1 LKKQAESATLLHY
14 GDLFYLPEQGRPMHD
29 LVIDIKDV
37 SFGYNG
43 RTVLDHVNLAIEP
56 GDFMA
61 MIGPNGG
68 GKTTLVKLM
77 LGLLKPSDG
86 TIHILGQSPET
97 ASHHIGYVPQNTHI
111 NPDFPISVLDVVL
124 MGQLQPGSRRI
135 RHSKQDRVVA
145 HEALNKMAM
154 GAHCHRRIGELS
166 GGQRQRVFIARAL
179 VCEPKIL
186 LLDEPTA
193 HIDTKGQT
201 DLYQLL
207 DSLNQQ
213 MTIVVVSHDLL
224 LLSPHVKSVAC
235 VNNRLHYHP
244 RGQLMGAPM
253 DNMCP
258 CTAEEVCPVELVAR
272 GYTHTIL
279 KHFRER

>member
-1 LKKQAESATLLHY
+1 MIEPVVEIT
-14 GDLFYLPEQGRPMHD
+14 
-29 LVIDIKDV
+29 DV
-37 SFGYNG
+37 SFAYNG
-43 RTVLDHVNLAIEP
+43 LTILRQVNLAIQQ
-56 GDFMA
+56 GDFIA

-68 GKTTLVKLM
+68 GKTTLIKLM
-77 LGLLKPSDG
+77 LGLLKPIQG
-86 TIHILGQSPET
+86 TIRILKRPPEKT
-97 ASHHIGYVPQNTHI
+97 SHHIGYVPQSTHI

-124 MGQLQPGSRRI
+124 MGQLQPGNRRI
-135 RHSKQDRVVA
+135 RHSRQNRVVA
-145 HEALNKMAM
+145 HEALDKMGM

-201 DLYQLL
+201 DLYRLL
-207 DSLNQQ
+207 ETLNQE

-235 VNNRLHYHP
+235 VNTRLHYHP
-244 RGQLMGAPM
+244 RKQLIGESM
-253 DNMCP
+253 DKMCP
-258 CTAEEVCPVELVAR
+258 CTAEEVCPVELVAQ
-272 GYTHTIL
+272 GLTHSIL
-279 KHFRER
+279 KNYKE

>member
-1 LKKQAESATLLHY
+1 MTEPVVEIT
-14 GDLFYLPEQGRPMHD
+14 
-29 LVIDIKDV
+29 DV
-37 SFGYNG
+37 SFAFNG
-43 RTVLDHVNLAIEP
+43 RTILRQVNLVIQR

-68 GKTTLVKLM
+68 GKTTLIKLM
-77 LGLLKPSDG
+77 LGLLKPNHG
-86 TIHILGQSPET
+86 TVRILNRPPEKT
-97 ASHHIGYVPQNTHI
+97 SHHIGYVPQNTHI
-111 NPDFPISVLDVVL
+111 NPDFPISALDVVL
-124 MGQLQPGSRRI
+124 MGQLQPSNRRI

-145 HEALNKMAM
+145 HEALDKMGM

-179 VCEPKIL
+179 VCEPEIL

-201 DLYQLL
+201 DLYHLL
-207 DSLNQQ
+207 ETLNRK

-235 VNNRLHYHP
+235 VNTRLHYHP
-244 RGQLMGAPM
+244 RGQLIGESME
-253 DNMCP
+253 NMCP
-258 CTAEEVCPVELVAR
+258 CTAEEICPVELVAH
-272 GYTHTIL
+272 GLTHNFL
-279 KHFRER
+279 KHHKD

>member
-1 LKKQAESATLLHY
+1 MTEPVVELTN
-14 GDLFYLPEQGRPMHD
+14 
-29 LVIDIKDV
+29 V
-37 SFGYNG
+37 SFAYNG
-43 RTVLDHVNLAIEP
+43 RTILRQVNLAIQQ

-68 GKTTLVKLM
+68 GKTTLIKLM
-77 LGLLKPSDG
+77 LGLLKPTGG
-86 TIHILGQSPET
+86 TIRILSRPAEK

-111 NPDFPISVLDVVL
+111 NPDFPISALDVVL
-124 MGQLQPGSRRI
+124 MGQLQPGNRRI
-135 RHSKQDRVVA
+135 RHSRQDRVVA
-145 HEALNKMAM
+145 HEALDKMGM

-179 VCEPKIL
+179 VCEPEIL

-201 DLYQLL
+201 DLYRLL
-207 DSLNQQ
+207 QTLNRE

-235 VNNRLHYHP
+235 VNTRLHYHP
-244 RGQLMGAPM
+244 RGQLIGESME
-253 DNMCP
+253 NMCP
-258 CTAEEVCPVELVAR
+258 CTAEEICPVELVAH
-272 GYTHTIL
+272 GLTQSIL
-279 KHFRER
+279 KHYKD

>member
-1 LKKQAESATLLHY
+1 ME
-14 GDLFYLPEQGRPMHD
+14 PVVE
-29 LVIDIKDV
+29 IDNLT
-37 SFGYNG
+37 FAYNG
-43 RTVLDHVNLAIEP
+43 RSILQQINLTIEQ

-77 LGLLKPSDG
+77 LGLLAPSQG
-86 TIHILGQSPET
+86 AVRILGRPPRK
-97 ASHHIGYVPQNTHI
+97 ASHRLGYVPQNTHI
-111 NPDFPISVLDVVL
+111 NPDFPVSVLDVVL
-124 MGQLQPGSRRI
+124 MGQLQPGSRRM

-145 HEALNKMAM
+145 HEALDRMSM
-154 GAHCHRRIGELS
+154 GPHCHRRIGELS

-179 VCEPKIL
+179 VCEPEIL

-207 DSLNQQ
+207 KSLNQH

-224 LLSPHVKSVAC
+224 LLSPYVKSVAC
-235 VNNRLHYHP
+235 VNGRLHYHP
-244 RGQLMGAPM
+244 RGQLIGESMQH
-253 DNMCP
+253 MCP
-258 CTAEEVCPVELVAR
+258 CTAEEICPVELV
-272 GYTHTIL
+272 THGMPNTL
-279 KHFRER
+279 FKLFKER